1 MLFSAKAEYACLA
14 VMELAVRH
22 GDQKPVRLPEIAD
35 RHGIPHRFLV
45 QILLQLKG
53 AGLVSST
60 RGAAGGYHLARDP
73 DEITL
78 ADVLDVVDPP
88 ETAGGGRKKD
98 VSPLLAA
105 LRDKWDEI
113 HAARKQVLEST
124 TVADLVTAGQGIQYV
139 I

>member
-14 VMELAVRH
+14 VMELALRH
-22 GDQKPVRLPEIAD
+22 HDRRPVRLPEVAD
-35 RHGIPHRFLV
+35 RHAIPHRFLV

-53 AGLVSST
+53 AGLVAST

-73 DEITL
+73 GEITL

-88 ETAGGGRKKD
+88 ESAGGGRRKNA
-98 VSPLLAA
+98 SPHLAA

-113 HAARKQVLEST
+113 NAARRQVLEST
-124 TVADLVTAGQGIQYV
+124 TVADLIAAGQGIQYV